1 MQLQPMSVF
10 EPKIIETNDVK
21 ASAVSH
27 DKSFTIKSISPAVVK
42 FIDDSEISD
51 DYCE

>member
-1 MQLQPMSVF
+1 MHINNEPEFSETDDKTTAMQL
-10 EPKIIETNDVK
+10 
-21 ASAVSH
+21 
-27 DKSFTIKSISPAVVK
+27 KSFTIQSIASAVVK

>member
-1 MQLQPMSVF
+1 MHVYEPEISETDTTATQL
-10 EPKIIETNDVK
+10 N
-21 ASAVSH
+21 
-27 DKSFTIKSISPAVVK
+27 SFTIQSISSAVVK

>member
-1 MQLQPMSVF
+1 MDFSKPEISEIDDEIAITQV
-10 EPKIIETNDVK
+10 
-21 ASAVSH
+21 
-27 DKSFTIKSISPAVVK
+27 KSFTIDSISSAVVK

>member
-1 MQLQPMSVF
+1 MHFS
-10 EPKIIETNDVK
+10 EPEINEIDDVTQ
-21 ASAVSH
+21 V
-27 DKSFTIKSISPAVVK
+27 KSFTIESISSAVVK

>member
-1 MQLQPMSVF
+1 MCNSEQDNCGTDDTIDVLQV
-10 EPKIIETNDVK
+10 
-21 ASAVSH
+21 
-27 DKSFTIKSISPAVVK
+27 KSFTIKPISSAVVK

>member
-1 MQLQPMSVF
+1 MKLQTTMCVF
-10 EPKIIETNDVK
+10 EPEISETNDVK
-21 ASAVSH
+21 AAASL

-42 FIDDSEISD
+42 FIDDSEISE

>member
-1 MQLQPMSVF
+1 MSNS
-10 EPKIIETNDVK
+10 ELEKSETDNTEDGSQV
-21 ASAVSH
+21 
-27 DKSFTIKSISPAVVK
+27 KSFTIKSISSAVVK